1 MLSEIK
7 AALGKVQFSFRGR
20 KAGFDSLANRESF
33 TSRMRV
39 LSPGFGG
46 FAALKGILFNK

>member
-7 AALGKVQFSFRGR
+7 AALGKVQFTFRGR

-46 FAALKGILFNK
+46 FVALKGILLN